1 MRLCRFCKIEGE
13 YVMQFIIARIMGFF
27 FTYYGFYLFCTGNL
41 TNGLLAMILGELI
54 DVPKIKLP
62 KKEK

>member
-1 MRLCRFCKIEGE
+1 
-13 YVMQFIIARIMGFF
+13 MQFIIARIMGFF